1 MKPINFFYFAS
12 MSSISSFVIRVYGLL
27 LYNNKVLLCKEK
39 IRDFEFVKFPG
50 GGLEFGE
57 GLKDALNREFKE
69 ELNLEIEIISHL
81 YTTDFFQQ
89 SAFKQTDQVIS
100 VYYLVKAK
108 YEKFF
113 INEDFISVGNDHV
126 LKPFWVDLNNL
137 EVDIVSFPIDQW
149 LIKNYK
155 NYLLNL

>member
-1 MKPINFFYFAS
+1 MKPINLFYFAL
-12 MSSISSFVIRVYGLL
+12 MSSISAFVIRVYGLL
-27 LYNNKVLLCKEK
+27 LHNNKILLCKEK
-39 IRDFEFVKFPG
+39 IKDFEFVKFPG

-57 GLKDALNREFKE
+57 GMKDALHREFLE
-69 ELNLEIEIISHL
+69 ELNLEIDIISHI

-108 YEKFF
+108 YENFY
-113 INEDFISVGNDHV
+113 INETFISVGNEHI
-126 LKPFWVDLNNL
+126 LQPFWVDLNNL
-137 EVDIVSFPIDQW
+137 EFDIVSFPIDQW

-155 NYLLNL
+155 NYLLSL